1 MDRFWDLFQESVIL
15 QGLLTVSLWGAIITL
30 TLQGREVPGVLLNA
44 GTTVLGFWFGTKVQ
58 SAVNKGRK

>member
-30 TLQGREVPGVLLNA
+30 TLQGREVPSILINA

-58 SAVNKGRK
+58 SAVNRGRK